1 MNNQMACLKPGGI
14 AVHTTEFNLT
24 HENETIEEGM
34 TVMFR
39 RRDIDEL
46 VCSFEEAGHYVEPVS
61 YVLGQTKDDQAV
73 DIFPYTSIP
82 HLKLLLFDRYISTS
96 IALIVRKAD

>member
-1 MNNQMACLKPGGI
+1 MKNQMKCLKPGGI

-24 HENETIEEGM
+24 HEDETIEEGM
-34 TVMFR
+34 TVIFR

-46 VCSFEEAGHYVEPVS
+46 VRSLEAAGHHVEPVS
-61 YVLGQTKDDQAV
+61 YLLGQTKDDQVV

-82 HLKLLLFDRYISTS
+82 HLKLLLFDRYVSTS
-96 IALIVRKAD
+96 VALIVRKAD